1 MTVGKDRIFLNID
14 TFCLDSTLSD
24 TVAVIRAD
32 IPVQDDVAI
41 SAGLQPTVVIRADSS
56 ENAESEIRKKLD
68 FNRSLSV
75 FGRTVEIERNMVGN
89 EINSLSS

>member
-1 MTVGKDRIFLNID
+1 M
-14 TFCLDSTLSD
+14 
-24 TVAVIRAD
+24 
-32 IPVQDDVAI
+32 
-41 SAGLQPTVVIRADSS
+41 VIRADSS